1 MDDVC
6 AGCRAI
12 YLWLCT
18 KDLGKM
24 TFKDQN
30 APDTPEAMLLGLKN
44 NKTTY
49 AEAFDLLCGHAG
61 LKCAVVSGYVKAVG

>member
-1 MDDVC
+1 
-6 AGCRAI
+6 
-12 YLWLCT
+12 
-18 KDLGKM
+18 
-24 TFKDQN
+24 
-30 APDTPEAMLLGLKN
+30 MLLGLKN